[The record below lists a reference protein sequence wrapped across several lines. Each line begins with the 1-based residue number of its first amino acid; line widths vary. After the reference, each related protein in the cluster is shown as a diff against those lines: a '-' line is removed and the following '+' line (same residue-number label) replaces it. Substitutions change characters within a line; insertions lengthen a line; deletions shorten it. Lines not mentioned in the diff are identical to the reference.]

1 MTFLEMEIILKVID
15 TSMFSEKYCANN
27 KTLLFKAVTFV
38 GICVVTIDSVAAT

>member
-1 MTFLEMEIILKVID
+1 MEIILKVID

-27 KTLLFKAVTFV
+27 KHCFLTVTFV